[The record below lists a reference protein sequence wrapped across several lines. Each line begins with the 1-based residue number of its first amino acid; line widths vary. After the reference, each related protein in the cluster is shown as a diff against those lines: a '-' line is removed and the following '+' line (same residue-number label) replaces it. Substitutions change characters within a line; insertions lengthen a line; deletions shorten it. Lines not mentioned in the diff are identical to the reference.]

1 MFFFFFLNISEP
13 ANDQITVKKRKC
25 GILRCVF
32 KGKCVNLQAET
43 TI

>member
-1 MFFFFFLNISEP
+1 MFFLSQHNVREP

-32 KGKCVNLQAET
+32 KGNV
-43 TI
+43 